1 LKRIKEYLCK
11 ITLTGLEM
19 KKNLS
24 IDELFEL
31 MRENFEYMQNSPLVK
46 SLRKENRRLA
56 KENKLLMSIIKDFH
70 VSKVQNKEKKPVVID
85 LSNDE
90 DEDVELPPVKIKIEK
105 TEKTGENI
113 VYELIEKEEAP
124 VSVPQEEAVEEE
136 EEEEVEEEEE
146 EEEIEEEEEEEELVE
161 EEEKEGGAGSGIRSA
176 NSEEHLVSP
185 QEEEEGR
192 DLKGTAGSLE
202 EDETE
207 VYEVTIRGKKYFTTD
222 QKNGKIYA
230 MDKDGDVG
238 DEIGSFVNG
247 VAKI

>member
-1 LKRIKEYLCK
+1 
-11 ITLTGLEM
+11 M

-85 LSNDE
+85 LSNDD
-90 DEDVELPPVKIKIEK
+90 DEELEVPPVKIKI
-105 TEKTGENI
+105 EKTGENI
-113 VYELIEKEEAP
+113 VYELIEKEEAEK
-124 VSVPQEEAVEEE
+124 VSVPVPQ
-136 EEEEVEEEEE
+136 EEEVEEEEE
-146 EEEIEEEEEEEELVE
+146 EAEAEDEAEEEEEEEEEELVE
-161 EEEKEGGAGSGIRSA
+161 EEEKEGGAGSGIHGA

-185 QEEEEGR
+185 Q
-192 DLKGTAGSLE
+192 

-238 DEIGSFVNG
+238 DEIGKFVNG